1 MKAGPRMRM
10 QLLAQN
16 GLFAVLLVA
25 AAVLVLY
32 LLRDNAMQW
41 DITQNKRGS
50 LSVATRDVLHAM
62 SGPIAITA
70 YATTQDPQL
79 GDVRKLVS
87 DFVAPYRRIKPD
99 ISLEFVDPR
108 ERPKETAAA
117 NVRANGEMVIEY
129 GKRKEH
135 LSVLNEQSMA
145 NLLMRLA
152 RSQDRLVMYVGGH
165 GEPRL
170 DGNANFDLGQYGQQL
185 QLKGFTVQAIDLA
198 IAPEV
203 PENAAV
209 LVLTHPRTD
218 MLPGEVDK
226 LLRHVDRGGHLLWL
240 IDQEPLHGLQPLAEK
255 LGLQL
260 GPGVVVD
267 PAAAQLGIQPTIALS
282 SGYGHHPITEAFA
295 RYNTAFP
302 FVRAI
307 GFPDEGSAWQATIL
321 VEAAQ
326 NGWVETGSLDGD
338 LGFDPGADVQ
348 GPVAVAAAFE
358 RETQDGKTQRVVVV
372 GGSGFLSNAF
382 VGLLSNLDFGVNL
395 LNWLSADEN
404 LITIQPRDRV
414 DASLE
419 VTRGLLTALVF
430 GFLLL
435 LPLGFL
441 ATGAAI
447 WWRRRRA

>member
-1 MKAGPRMRM
+1 MRAGPRMRI

-16 GLFAVLLVA
+16 GLFAALLVA
-25 AAVLVLY
+25 AALLALY
-32 LLRDNAMQW
+32 LLRDNTLQW

-50 LSVATRDVLHAM
+50 LSLATRDVLRGM
-62 SGPIAITA
+62 SGPITITA
-70 YATTQDPQL
+70 YATAQDPQL

-87 DFVAPYRRIKPD
+87 DFIAPYRRIKPD
-99 ISLEFVDPR
+99 ISLAFVDPR

-135 LSVLNEQSMA
+135 LSVLNERSMA

-152 RSQDRLVMYVGGH
+152 RSEDRLVMYVGGH
-165 GEPRL
+165 GQPGLE
-170 DGNANFDLGQYGQQL
+170 GNANFDLGQYGQQL
-185 QLKGFTVQAIDLA
+185 QLKGFAVQALDLA

-209 LVLTHPRTD
+209 LVLTHPRVD

-226 LLRHVDRGGHLLWL
+226 LVRHVERGGNLLWL
-240 IDQEPLHGLQPLAEK
+240 IDQEPLHGLQPLVEK

-267 PAAAQLGIQPTIALS
+267 PAAAELGIQPTIALS
-282 SGYGHHPITEAFA
+282 SSYGHHPITEAFT

-302 FVRAI
+302 FARAI
-307 GFPDEGSAWQATIL
+307 GFPDEGSPWRASVL

-326 NGWVETGSLDGD
+326 NGWVETGALDGNVR
-338 LGFDPGADVQ
+338 FDPGQDVQ
-348 GPVAVAAAFE
+348 GPAVVAVAFE
-358 RETQDGKTQRVVVV
+358 RDMQDERSQRVVVV
-372 GGSGFLSNAF
+372 GGSSFLSNAF
-382 VGLLSNLDFGVNL
+382 VGLLSNLDLGVNL

-404 LITIQPRDRV
+404 LITIQPRERV

-430 GFLLL
+430 GFLLV

-441 ATGAAI
+441 AAGATI

>member
-1 MKAGPRMRM
+1 MKAGPRLRL

-25 AAVLVLY
+25 AAFLALYVL
-32 LLRDNAMQW
+32 RGNSMQW
-41 DITQNKRGS
+41 DITQNKRAS
-50 LSVATRDVLHAM
+50 LSVATRDVLRGM
-62 SGPIAITA
+62 DGPITITA

-79 GDVRKLVS
+79 GNVREIVS
-87 DFVAPYRRIKPD
+87 DFLAPYRRLKPD
-99 ISLEFVDPR
+99 ISLSFVDPR

-129 GKRKEH
+129 GARKEH
-135 LSVLNEQSMA
+135 LSALNEQAMA

-152 RSQDRLVMYVGGH
+152 RSEDRLLMYVDGH

-170 DGNANFDLGQYGQQL
+170 DGNANHDLGQLGQQL
-185 QLKGFTVQAIDLA
+185 QLKGFRVQALNLA
-198 IAPEV
+198 VAPEV
-203 PENAAV
+203 PQNAAV
-209 LVLTHPRTD
+209 VVLAHPRVD

-226 LLRHVDRGGHLLWL
+226 LVRHVERGGNLLWM
-240 IDQEPLHGLQPLAEK
+240 IEQEPLRGLQPLAEK
-255 LGLQL
+255 LGLRL
-260 GPGVVVD
+260 GPGIVVD

-282 SGYGHHPITEAFA
+282 SRYGPHRVTDGFA

-302 FVRAI
+302 FARAI
-307 GFPDEGSAWQATIL
+307 GFPEEGSPWQATVL

-326 NGWVETGSLDGD
+326 NGWIETGSLDGEV
-338 LGFDPGADVQ
+338 GFDDGRDVQ
-348 GPVAVAAAFE
+348 GPADVAVALE
-358 RETQDGKTQRVVVV
+358 REMQDGKSQRIVVV

-382 VGLLSNLDFGVNL
+382 VGLLSNLDLGVNM
-395 LNWLSADEN
+395 LNWLSTDEN
-404 LITIQPRDRV
+404 LITIQPRERV

-419 VTRGLLTALVF
+419 VTRTLLTVLVF

-435 LPLGFL
+435 LPAGFL
-441 ATGAAI
+441 AAGGAI